1 MVAITHTV
9 SIIANNTKW
18 KMGTNLAWF
27 LKFCSLINDHF
38 ILIFLKNFFETVRK
52 DLYHIQLIVAGGII
66 LLIADFLIILLANYE
81 KYPSSDLHRI
91 FVLVDR
97 QQGKSPADR
106 LLPG

>member
-1 MVAITHTV
+1 
-9 SIIANNTKW
+9 
-18 KMGTNLAWF
+18 
-27 LKFCSLINDHF
+27 
-38 ILIFLKNFFETVRK
+38 LIFLKNFFETVRK

-106 LLPG
+106 LLPGWGVWHSNYTFGFSWKVCRNEWSNPRSVDKFWKPRSV